1 MTPAAVTASDV
12 VVMTIV
18 IAVTAFFAYG
28 VYRAMERPRLRLT
41 STADGPRASVRDT
54 VQYAIT
60 APLLVF
66 TWYLF
71 FSLILLFADNNL
83 TAFDLVVL
91 PAAIVLATRLL
102 AHVNGNVAHELGK
115 AVPLT
120 LLTLLIISGG
130 FRDDAS
136 LEQLGTELAGIDL
149 SGPSYALLLVADYVF
164 TAAWYW
170 GWVRGYM
177 PLSRPW
183 RERRA
188 AGSAQQVSD
197 DDGGVAVLADTDGA
211 DRGA

>member
-1 MTPAAVTASDV
+1 MPPVGVTASDV

-41 STADGPRASVRDT
+41 STPAGPRASVRDT

-60 APLLVF
+60 APLLVLA
-66 TWYLF
+66 WYLF

-83 TAFDLVVL
+83 DAFDLVVL

-130 FRDDAS
+130 FRDETS
-136 LEQLGTELAGIDL
+136 LEELANEVADMEM
-149 SGPSYALLLVADYVF
+149 SGPSYALLLIADYVF

-177 PLSRPW
+177 PMSRPW

-188 AGSAQQVSD
+188 AQSGQQVAND
-197 DDGGVAVLADTDGA
+197 DRGVAVLADADSTDGRA
-211 DRGA
+211 